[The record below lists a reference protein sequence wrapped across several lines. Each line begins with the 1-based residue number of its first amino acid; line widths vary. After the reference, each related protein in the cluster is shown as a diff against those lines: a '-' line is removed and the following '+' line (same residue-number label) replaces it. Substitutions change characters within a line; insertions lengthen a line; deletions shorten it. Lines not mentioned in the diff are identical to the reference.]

1 MNNFCKRINNQENE
15 SKDEIII
22 NNLKCPI
29 CNKICLIEINKEKLS
44 ITLKCNNNCNY
55 SNKFQNNIIC
65 GKSIQKENSYLNKNE
80 KYCIYHYNKNLNS
93 YSYYCFD
100 CKKNLCQKCQKE
112 HEHHKKIELK
122 IIKPKHNEIFIN
134 KIKIKEKFDKITNI
148 IKDVKKWKKEFE
160 DRINS
165 YINEISNIYNIE
177 KFILMNYDNKNSN
190 NYNYIQN
197 YNYIKKLDFNT
208 PELENFVEITDW
220 KEKGKKLMDIII
232 KNNARN
238 SPNRYKNYSRRV
250 QNLID
255 LGKTIKNNKEKL
267 TIELNE
273 NIEKNKIYIN
283 LERQHIKLIKSDD
296 CSNENKNKII
306 KDMLKSMNIKNVD
319 NNTYQSNETN
329 QNQNLNDNIDII
341 NNENLITRNDVL
353 LNNGR
358 IENVTNNNTSNN
370 SINILNIENKN
381 EVNYDYLELKFGL
394 TKNKVIKSIE
404 FFNDNKMLI
413 CTSNS
418 LNIYKINS
426 NFSFKM
432 IYSKDFDNDIINYG
446 TQLSNGN
453 FIICFS
459 KIIKIIII
467 NEEEQ
472 LNDNCLI
479 LQELKPNNNNFNY
492 NKIIEIDKKNYV
504 LLLTKIIVLSF
515 KNKI

>member
-1 MNNFCKRINNQENE
+1 MISFSNFRK
-15 SKDEIII
+15 
-22 NNLKCPI
+22 
-29 CNKICLIEINKEKLS
+29 
-44 ITLKCNNNCNY
+44 
-55 SNKFQNNIIC
+55 
-65 GKSIQKENSYLNKNE
+65 G
-80 KYCIYHYNKNLNS
+80 
-93 YSYYCFD
+93 
-100 CKKNLCQKCQKE
+100 
-112 HEHHKKIELK
+112 K
-122 IIKPKHNEIFIN
+122 IISGL
-134 KIKIKEKFDKITNI
+134 
-148 IKDVKKWKKEFE
+148 
-160 DRINS
+160 R
-165 YINEISNIYNIE
+165 
-177 KFILMNYDNKNSN
+177 
-190 NYNYIQN
+190 
-197 YNYIKKLDFNT
+197 YIKKLDFNT

-404 FFNDNKMLI
+404 
-413 CTSNS
+413 
-418 LNIYKINS
+418 
-426 NFSFKM
+426 
-432 IYSKDFDNDIINYG
+432 
-446 TQLSNGN
+446 
-453 FIICFS
+453 
-459 KIIKIIII
+459 
-467 NEEEQ
+467 
-472 LNDNCLI
+472 
-479 LQELKPNNNNFNY
+479 
-492 NKIIEIDKKNYV
+492 
-504 LLLTKIIVLSF
+504 
-515 KNKI
+515 